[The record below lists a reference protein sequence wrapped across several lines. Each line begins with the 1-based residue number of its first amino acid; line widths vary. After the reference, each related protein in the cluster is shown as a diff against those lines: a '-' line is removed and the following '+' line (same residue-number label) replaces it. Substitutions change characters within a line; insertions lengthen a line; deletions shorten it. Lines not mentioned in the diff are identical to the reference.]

1 MIPNSALVVVLTPLL
16 GPSSAEMIATL
27 ARSGRAVVAVD
38 TLGSLSRR
46 AVPGTRS
53 WGSAAHRLWRLE
65 RDNLIG
71 RLREAGVP
79 VTEWAG
85 TGSLDQV
92 LQDMARMAAAPRLG
106 GLR

>member
-1 MIPNSALVVVLTPLL
+1 
-16 GPSSAEMIATL
+16 
-27 ARSGRAVVAVD
+27 
-38 TLGSLSRR
+38 
-46 AVPGTRS
+46 
-53 WGSAAHRLWRLE
+53 
-65 RDNLIG
+65 
-71 RLREAGVP
+71 